1 MCIRIRISYPI
12 ILYSSSFL
20 YLHPHAARKVA
31 IYCKSFGPR
40 LAAETFNKLNPYGSF
55 VKTVCP
61 VGGGGGG
68 GRGRAPTATQKEI
81 VCCSFTYTPSLE
93 EYLALP
99 FVLLPLHS
107 VCLAIKV
114 WPYSIMYLLRIDVRL
129 RADSEGGN

>member
-20 YLHPHAARKVA
+20 YLHPHAAREVA

-61 VGGGGGG
+61 VGGGGG
-68 GRGRAPTATQKEI
+68 RGRAATATQKEI

-93 EYLALP
+93 QYLALLT
-99 FVLLPLHS
+99 VVV
-107 VCLAIKV
+107 VCYYYYYILAIKV
-114 WPYSIMYLLRIDVRL
+114 LPYSIMSLLRIDVRL